1 MAVEERTDALEDA
14 LQDEEMSAG
23 DIDGSFVPRI
33 MPEVDG
39 VEVDGEAVLL
49 IDGPWSIHWLNQ
61 ISTVVFGELDGV
73 SSIDQVSERLSKA
86 FQADLEVVRND
97 VINLTQDLGRAGFLE
112 GVAAEEFQYTSPSM
126 EGLPVGTV
134 VPPFELSD
142 LDGRTVT
149 DEDLRG
155 RQTLLLHWSPYCGF
169 CGKIGPE
176 VAELQPKLR
185 ERGVQTM
192 FISIGSVEEVREQ
205 LGEFGLDVPVLLQQA
220 DEHAEIFDGMGT
232 PVAYLID
239 AEGKTMSELAFGS
252 DQVPVLLRGAAG
264 ISEVGNGAKKKAGS
278 ARKSSAKKASSKKA
292 AGSRARARAA
302 TKKK

>member
-1 MAVEERTDALEDA
+1 MAVQERTDVLEDTIE
-14 LQDEEMSAG
+14 EEMSAD

-33 MPEVDG
+33 KPEVDG
-39 VEVDGEAVLL
+39 VEVDGEAVLV

-61 ISTVVFGELDGV
+61 ISTIVFSEFDGV
-73 SSIDQVSERLSKA
+73 SSIDQVAERLSRA
-86 FQADLEVVRND
+86 FQADPEVVRKD
-97 VINLTQDLGRAGFLE
+97 VLDLTQDLGRAGFLE
-112 GVAAEEFQYTSPSM
+112 GVAVEEFQYSSPSM

-176 VAELQPKLR
+176 IAELQPKLH
-185 ERGVQTM
+185 ERGVQTLL
-192 FISIGSVEEVREQ
+192 ISIGSVEEVREQ
-205 LGEFGLDVPVLLQQA
+205 LGEFGLDVPVLLQ
-220 DEHAEIFDGMGT
+220 EGEERAEIFDGMGT

-239 AEGKTMSELAFGS
+239 AEGKTISELAYGS

-264 ISEVGNGAKKKAGS
+264 ISEESNGAKKKKTSS
-278 ARKSSAKKASSKKA
+278 AKKSSAKKASKKA
-292 AGSRARARAA
+292 SGSKTRAA
-302 TKKK
+302 AKK

>member
-1 MAVEERTDALEDA
+1 
-14 LQDEEMSAG
+14 
-23 DIDGSFVPRI
+23 

-61 ISTVVFGELDGV
+61 ISTIVFGELDGV

-86 FQADLEVVRND
+86 FQVDLEVVRND

-149 DEDLRG
+149 DEVLRG
-155 RQTLLLHWSPYCGF
+155 QQTLLLNWSPHCGY

-176 VAELQPKLR
+176 VAELEPKLR

-192 FISIGSVEEVREQ
+192 FISIGSAEEVREQ
-205 LGEFGLDVPVLLQQA
+205 LGEFGLDVPVLLQ
-220 DEHAEIFDGMGT
+220 DEDRAEIFDGMGT

-239 AEGKTMSELAFGS
+239 AEGKTTSELAFGS
-252 DQVPVLLRGAAG
+252 DQVPLLLRGAAG
-264 ISEVGNGAKKKAGS
+264 ISEESNGAKKKAS
-278 ARKSSAKKASSKKA
+278 RAKKSSSKKA
-292 AGSRARARAA
+292 SKKTSGSKTRAA
-302 TKKK
+302 AKK